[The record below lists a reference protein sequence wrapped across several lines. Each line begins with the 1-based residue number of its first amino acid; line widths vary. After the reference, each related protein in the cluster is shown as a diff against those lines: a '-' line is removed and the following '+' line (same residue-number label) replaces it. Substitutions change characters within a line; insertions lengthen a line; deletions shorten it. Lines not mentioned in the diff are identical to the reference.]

1 MNCEL
6 SSEDTRLVVSLSG
19 RFTAVDTPAFR
30 RVIEDL
36 PLDGKS
42 DVVFDLSDLLFVDSA
57 ALGLLVLAR
66 DAVSDRGLPMSI
78 RNLQGQV
85 KKTFELFHF
94 DQLFAIQA

>member
-6 SSEDTRLVVSLSG
+6 SSEDSQLVVSLSG
-19 RFTAVDTPAFR
+19 RFTAIDTPSFR

-36 PLDGKS
+36 PLDDKTGA
-42 DVVFDLSDLLFVDSA
+42 VFDLTNLLFVDSA

-66 DAVSDRGLPMSI
+66 DAVSDRGLPMTI
-78 RNLQGQV
+78 RHLQGQV

-94 DQLFAIQA
+94 DQLFTIQA

>member
-1 MNCEL
+1 MNCDL

-42 DVVFDLSDLLFVDSA
+42 EVVFDLADLLFVDSA